1 MWMSAPGEN
10 RTNASQKTSLSLL
23 ARLRENDEDAWKR
36 LTHLYQPLVLY
47 WVRRQGVQESDYDD
61 VVQEVFHAASQ
72 SLQHFRK
79 ERPEDTFRGWL
90 RGIVHHQVLMFFRKT
105 GKQPLASGGTE
116 AMLFIQNVPQQQS
129 DPRLEE
135 DSAVMLN
142 DLYHRALE
150 LVRKEFEEV
159 TWRAFWRV
167 VVDGQQPALVAEEM
181 GVSASAIRQAK
192 SRILRRLKQEVG
204 ELIH

>member
-1 MWMSAPGEN
+1 MSAPGEN
-10 RTNASQKTSLSLL
+10 RTNTSQKTSLSLL

-36 LTHLYQPLVLY
+36 LAQLYQPLVLH
-47 WVRRQGVQESDYDD
+47 WVKRRGVQESDSDD

-79 ERPEDTFRGWL
+79 ERPEDTFRGWI
-90 RGIVHHQVLMFFRKT
+90 RGIVNHQVLMHFRKT
-105 GKQPLASGGTE
+105 GKQPQASGGTE
-116 AMLFIQNVPQQQS
+116 AMLFIHNVAEHQS
-129 DPRLEE
+129 DPGLDE

-167 VVDGQQPALVAEEM
+167 VIDGQQPALVAEEM
-181 GVSASAIRQAK
+181 GVSPSAIRQAK
-192 SRILRRLKQEVG
+192 SRILRRLKQEIG
-204 ELIH
+204 ELIQ